1 MHSDSRN
8 TAADATVTPALWLC
22 NGAMMAVALGL
33 ILVPIYLTTF
43 RQAFAVDGVPLSEEQ
58 LGRIPAVLFGWVTV
72 GILFSGPLADR
83 WGAKLFAV
91 AGLVLVSLGL
101 VVTATATSYAAL
113 LVGASVTGLGA
124 GIIDMVLSPIVSALQ
139 PHRRSAALNV
149 LHSFYCV
156 GAVLTT
162 VLGYIAIRGGIG
174 WRWVCLIMTL
184 FPALVAL
191 GLMRVSIPPVVEAG
205 QARQPAR
212 TLLRSPYFL
221 IAFLAMFLAGATEL
235 GIAQWLPAFAELH
248 LGFEKQT
255 SALTLSMFLV
265 AMAVGRLWC
274 ARLVHRFPVFHL
286 MIAGCIFAVVLYGVG
301 CFATN
306 RYVAITACIG
316 VGLAVSLLWPSMLGV
331 TADQFPHGGAT
342 MFGLMAAAG
351 NASGF
356 AVPWLIGIVAGY
368 SHLGVGLLVGTV
380 CPLILVF
387 LLLWMRG
394 HQPRNVD

>member
-91 AGLVLVSLGL
+91 AGLVLVCLGL

-368 SHLGVGLLVGTV
+368 SHLGVGLLVGAV

-394 HQPRNVD
+394 HRPRNVD

>member
-8 TAADATVTPALWLC
+8 TAADAAVTPALWLC

-162 VLGYIAIRGGIG
+162 VLGYIAIRCGIG
-174 WRWVCLIMTL
+174 WRWVCLVMTL

-368 SHLGVGLLVGTV
+368 SHLGVGLLVGAV

-394 HQPRNVD
+394 HRPRNVD